1 MFLFKLLFELS
12 IPPRNIFII
21 CYLTKQFMG
30 DIELVNTSFDLTLM
44 GSIFFNFSYHISRS
58 NKTCLLYFILFFYFH
73 FTLCC
78 FTIVYWF
85 CHTLTWISHG
95 CTCII
100 IILEHLHCALKKPPT
115 LWPSLFPSFPSNW
128 PSSSA
133 LGHHW
138 STFCHSR
145 FACPKHFV

>member
-1 MFLFKLLFELS
+1 MGIEVERNTSKFLVPVSNFLESQSRKVIICSCSNFYLS
-12 IPPRNIFII
+12 CQFPPKKTKIMI

-85 CHTLTWISHG
+85 CHTLT
-95 CTCII
+95 
-100 IILEHLHCALKKPPT
+100 
-115 LWPSLFPSFPSNW
+115 
-128 PSSSA
+128 
-133 LGHHW
+133 
-138 STFCHSR
+138 
-145 FACPKHFV
+145 